1 MRYIYYNILII
12 LLATVAF
19 GFWMFAGSN
28 AGDKE
33 GVLMINERVISQNEF
48 AEREQY
54 APYFTRS
61 RQEFIDEI
69 INRELLIQ
77 EARRRNLDQEESFRH
92 EIQDHY
98 EQALIKQLLDRHREE
113 LQLEVSDRDI
123 ENWRQAMGDQVS
135 LRLRRYANPHESAGG
150 ESLDEEKLSIR
161 FAELT
166 PSLQLRIL
174 NLQNGEST
182 PPFPLESGYGVVRL
196 DDREPIDE
204 KIDLPDTDDIR
215 GYIAGAREQ
224 IAMEQWLVKLRN
236 KAKITV
242 ADEIISDGGKP

>member
-1 MRYIYYNILII
+1 MRYIYYNIMII
-12 LLATVAF
+12 LLATVAS
-19 GFWMFAGSN
+19 GLWLFAGSN
-28 AGDKE
+28 SGDKKA
-33 GVLMINERVISQNEF
+33 VLTINDRVISQSEF
-48 AEREQY
+48 AEREEY
-54 APYFTRS
+54 APYFSRS
-61 RQEFIDEI
+61 RQEFIDEL

-77 EARRRNLDQEESFRH
+77 EARRRNLDQEESFRQ

-113 LQLEVSDRDI
+113 LQLEVSDRDV
-123 ENWRQAMGDQVS
+123 ESWRQAMGDQVS
-135 LRLRRYANPHESAGG
+135 LRLMRYADPHESAGKASLG
-150 ESLDEEKLSIR
+150 EENLSIR

-174 NLQNGEST
+174 GLQNGEST

-196 DDREPIDE
+196 DDRETVDE
-204 KIDLPDTDDIR
+204 KIDLPDIDDIR

-236 KAKITV
+236 KAKVTV
-242 ADEIISDGGKP
+242 ADEIISEGGKP